1 MESSTPL
8 SSSSASNNSIAQD
21 PLALPNEP
29 SGLQYHSSSNNSG
42 SHESASS
49 QDRHE
54 LCGNLSTT
62 QSNTNLSDKENNL
75 NENSLN
81 NGAIYSNDITIK
93 HEDANSLAD
102 DRRLQYDS
110 NQIANNYSSNDP
122 RKLNHHVSMH
132 QQHLPS
138 QHQPQQPQHHH
149 EPHKTF
155 SHSIENLSKTTE
167 KCTPNEIKM
176 YVSS

>member
-8 SSSSASNNSIAQD
+8 SSSSGNNTIAQD
-21 PLALPNEP
+21 PLALSNEP
-29 SGLQYHSSSNNSG
+29 SGLYHTNNSG
-42 SHESASS
+42 CHDSVSVV

-54 LCGNLSTT
+54 LCGNLAAT

-93 HEDANSLAD
+93 HEDANSLAEE
-102 DRRLQYDS
+102 RRMQFES
-110 NQIANNYSSNDP
+110 SQIANNYSTNDP
-122 RKLNHHVSMH
+122 RKLNHHIGMHH
-132 QQHLPS
+132 QQHLP
-138 QHQPQQPQHHH
+138 PNQQPIQHHNH

-176 YVSS
+176 

>member
-8 SSSSASNNSIAQD
+8 SSSSTSGNNQIAQD

-29 SGLQYHSSSNNSG
+29 SSLFHTGSNSSGCHETISNQ
-42 SHESASS
+42 E
-49 QDRHE
+49 RHE
-54 LCGNLSTT
+54 LCGNLSAT

-81 NGAIYSNDITIK
+81 NGAIYPNDITIK
-93 HEDANSLAD
+93 HEDD
-102 DRRLQYDS
+102 ERRMQFDS
-110 NQIANNYSSNDP
+110 NQIANNYSGNDP
-122 RKLNHHVSMH
+122 RKLNHHIGMH
-132 QQHLPS
+132 HQQQHLPS
-138 QHQPQQPQHHH
+138 HHQQH

-176 YVSS
+176 